1 VIHWER
7 DGDVGVAVI
16 DRPERRNA
24 LNAEPCDELRAHLG
38 AAPGLRAVVVGGA
51 GDKAFCSGADLG
63 RRAADLDGGTGTGVP
78 GTQAGGIEH
87 GGGDTF
93 RPAFEA
99 MLDAIVAY
107 PAPVVAAVNGPALG
121 AGMQLAVA
129 CDLRVVAPDAT
140 FGIPA
145 ARLGVLVS
153 SANVARLA
161 ALVGPGAARDV
172 LLTARVL
179 TVDEAEPLGLVQRR
193 ADDALGAARALAAEL
208 AAFAPLSA
216 SGHKRALNLVAA
228 AVALSPDATA
238 ELTRLEGAAF
248 ESDDLKEGLAAFA
261 EKRPPRFEGR

>member
-24 LNAEPCDELRAHLG
+24 LNAELCDELRARLE

-63 RRAADLDGGTGTGVP
+63 RRASDVDGG
-78 GTQAGGIEH
+78 ARGIEH

-129 CDLRVVAPDAT
+129 CDLRVVAPHAA

-153 SANVARLA
+153 SANVSRLA
-161 ALVGPGAARDV
+161 ALVGPGAARDI

-179 TVDEAEPLGLVQRR
+179 TVDDAEPFGLVQRR
-193 ADDALGAARALAAEL
+193 ADDALGAARELAAEL

-228 AVALSPDATA
+228 ATALSSDATA
-238 ELTRLEGAAF
+238 DLARLEAAAF
-248 ESDDLKEGLAAFA
+248 ESEDLKEGLAAFA